1 MYEEDEGNGGLMP
14 RKAGIRPLIWAPSA
28 GGRESA
34 RYPQGAFEVS
44 IVVEAFPTNH
54 LLTAKT
60 EHCPYTHPPTTHI
73 CTSSCILLSRVAR
86 TLSNTEEWEVNTT
99 RGEEMRENNGT
110 SGFFSPR

>member
-28 GGRESA
+28 GGRESV

-44 IVVEAFPTNH
+44 IVVETFPTNH

-60 EHCPYTHPPTTHI
+60 ALPIHPPINPHTHMFKFMHTPI
-73 CTSSCILLSRVAR
+73 QSCTH
-86 TLSNTEEWEVNTT
+86 TE
-99 RGEEMRENNGT
+99 
-110 SGFFSPR
+110 

>member
-14 RKAGIRPLIWAPSA
+14 RKAGIRLLIWAPSA

-60 EHCPYTHPPTTHI
+60 EHCPYTHPQTHMFKFMHTPI
-73 CTSSCILLSRVAR
+73 QRCTH
-86 TLSNTEEWEVNTT
+86 TE
-99 RGEEMRENNGT
+99 
-110 SGFFSPR
+110 